1 MSDNTILIIANVLSF
16 IGNSFFSLSTILR
29 SKRNIVLA
37 QSTNYVFAI
46 VSESMVGAYSAL
58 VQEASALIKNIVL
71 LFVKEKEKLVRLI
84 VSIICI
90 LAALIVGVIINVK
103 YDDNVWYGYLPI
115 IGALVYSSVVV
126 FTFMKEMNIITTELI
141 LKITL
146 VFNSIVWSI
155 YGFFVKLYPIM
166 IFNIVNLTLSIVSII
181 RCIILKN
188 KGNKNNLLTEE

>member
-29 SKRNIVLA
+29 SKRNIVLS

-71 LFVKEKEKLVRLI
+71 LFVKEKQKLVRLI
-84 VSIICI
+84 ISVVCIIT
-90 LAALIVGVIINVK
+90 ALVVGIIINVK

-126 FTFMKEMNIITTELI
+126 FTFMKEMNFITTELI

-146 VFNSIVWSI
+146 VFNSIVWSV

-166 IFNIVNLTLSIVSII
+166 IFNIINLTLSIVSII

-188 KGNKNNLLTEE
+188 KENKNNLLKEE

>member
-1 MSDNTILIIANVLSF
+1 MNDTLLIIANVLSF

-29 SKRNIVLA
+29 SKRNIVLS

-166 IFNIVNLTLSIVSII
+166 IFNIVNLTLSIISII

-188 KGNKNNLLTEE
+188 KENKNNLLTEE

>member
-1 MSDNTILIIANVLSF
+1 MNDTLLIIANVLSF
-16 IGNSFFSLSTILR
+16 IGNAFFSLSAILH
-29 SKRNIVLA
+29 SKKKIVIS

-46 VSESMVGAYSAL
+46 VSEAMVGAYSAL
-58 VQEASALIKNIVL
+58 IQEASALIKNIVL

-115 IGALVYSSVVV
+115 IGALIYSSVVV
-126 FTFMKEMNIITTELI
+126 FTFMKEMNITTTELI
-141 LKITL
+141 LKIAL
-146 VFNSIVWSI
+146 VFNSILWSI

-166 IFNIVNLTLSIVSII
+166 VFNIINLTLSIISVI
-181 RCIILKN
+181 RCIILINREN
-188 KGNKNNLLTEE
+188 KKI

>member
-1 MSDNTILIIANVLSF
+1 MNDTLLIIANVLSF

-29 SKRNIVLA
+29 SKRNIVLS

-103 YDDNVWYGYLPI
+103 YDNNVWYGYLPI

-166 IFNIVNLTLSIVSII
+166 IFNIVNLTLSIISII

-188 KGNKNNLLTEE
+188 KENKNNLLTEE

>member
-29 SKRNIVLA
+29 SKRNIVLS

-46 VSESMVGAYSAL
+46 VSEAMVGAYSAL
-58 VQEASALIKNIVL
+58 VQEASALIKNLVL
-71 LFVKEKEKLVRLI
+71 LFVKEKQKLVRLI
-84 VSIICI
+84 ISVVCIIT
-90 LAALIVGVIINVK
+90 ALVVGIIINVK

-126 FTFMKEMNIITTELI
+126 FTFMKEMNFITTELV

-166 IFNIVNLTLSIVSII
+166 IFNIVNLTLSIISII

-188 KGNKNNLLTEE
+188 KENKKNLIKEE